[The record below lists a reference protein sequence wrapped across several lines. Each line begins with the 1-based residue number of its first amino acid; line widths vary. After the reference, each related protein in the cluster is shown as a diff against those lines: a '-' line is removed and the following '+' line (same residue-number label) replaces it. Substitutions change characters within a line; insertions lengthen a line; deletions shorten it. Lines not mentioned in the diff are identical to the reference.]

1 MHHTYFDDGSV
12 WKASGTYYD
21 ETGAAY
27 AVSGRSEAKCDAA
40 GLTLDGYM
48 EVAFPNNPTR
58 FFNKYSIIQTDD
70 PYTLRWESHNP
81 ALGTLSGVFELIGD
95 CVLSFYSGEYSGA
108 ETLTQIDEDE
118 YDAVGAAFHNGKRLS
133 AWSVSLKRVSL

>member
-12 WKASGTYYD
+12 WKASGTYFD

-27 AVSGRSEAKCDAA
+27 GVTGRCETKRNEADW
-40 GLTLDGYM
+40 TLDGYM

-58 FFNKYSIIQTDD
+58 FTNKYSIAQTAL
-70 PYTLRWESHNP
+70 PHTLNWESHNP
-81 ALGTLSGVFELIGD
+81 ALGTLNGVFELIGD
-95 CVLSFYSGEYSGA
+95 SVLSFYAGEYSGA

-118 YDAVGAAFHNGKRLS
+118 YDAVGAAFHNGRRLS
-133 AWSVSLKRVSL
+133 AWSVSLKRISR

>member
-27 AVSGRSEAKCDAA
+27 GVAGRCEAKRDETDW
-40 GLTLDGYM
+40 TLSGYM
-48 EVAFPNNPTR
+48 EVAFPNNPVR
-58 FFNKYSIIQTDD
+58 FYNKYSITQTDA
-70 PYTLRWESHNP
+70 PYTYVWVSHNP
-81 ALGTLSGVFELIGD
+81 ALGTLSGVFELVGD
-95 CVLSFYSGEYSGA
+95 SVVSFYTGEYSGT
-108 ETLTQIDEDE
+108 ETLTQIDEEE

-133 AWSVSLKRVSL
+133 AWSVSLKRISQ

>member
-27 AVSGRSEAKCDAA
+27 GVTGRCEAKRDETDW
-40 GLTLDGYM
+40 TLDGYM

-58 FFNKYSIIQTDD
+58 FTNKYSIAETCS
-70 PYTLRWESHNP
+70 PYTLKWESHNP
-81 ALGTLSGVFELIGD
+81 ALGTLNGVFELVGD
-95 CVLSFYSGEYSGA
+95 SVLSLYTGEYSGT

-118 YDAVGAAFHNGKRLS
+118 YDAVGAAFHNGKRMS
-133 AWSVSLKRVSL
+133 AWSVSLKRISR